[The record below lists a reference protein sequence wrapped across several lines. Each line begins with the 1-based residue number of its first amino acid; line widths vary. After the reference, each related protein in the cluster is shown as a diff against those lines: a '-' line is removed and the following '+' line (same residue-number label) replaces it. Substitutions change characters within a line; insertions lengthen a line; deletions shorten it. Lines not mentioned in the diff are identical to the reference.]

1 MTPKSKEEAAKFA
14 SEKTREYMTKYGSC
28 SQSTN
33 LALQDTFDMKDDNVF
48 KAAGALTGGIGG
60 MQDACGSL
68 LGASLM
74 FGAVMGR
81 GISEYGNKE
90 KVGES
95 MTAAAQ
101 LYKWYEKEFG
111 SPTCHDIR
119 TTFGG
124 GVYYDMLIP
133 WQAELAKKAG
143 VHEKCVELAG
153 KTASKAAEMIWDA
166 LNKGK

>member
-1 MTPKSKEEAAKFA
+1 MTPKSKEEAARTA
-14 SEKTREYMTKYGSC
+14 GEKAREYMTKYGSC
-28 SQSTN
+28 SQSTL
-33 LALQDTFDMKDDNVF
+33 LALQDTFDMRDDSVF

-74 FGAVMGR
+74 FGAAFGR
-81 GISEYGNKE
+81 GISDYGNKD

-111 SPTCHDIR
+111 SPTCQDIR
-119 TTFGG
+119 TKFGG
-124 GVYYDMLIP
+124 GVSYDMRVP
-133 WQAELAKKAG
+133 WQADLAKEAG
-143 VHEKCVELAG
+143 IHEKCVELAG
-153 KTASKAAEMIWDA
+153 KTAGKAAEMLWDA